1 MAKRVV
7 LKKGDI
13 VSITRDNHKRYIQY
27 VDNDYYQLNGDVI
40 CVFKKIYSSIDN
52 PSVEEIID
60 DTYDLV
66 LHTFLRRGKMFWA
79 VLSELLTA
87 AGLLTGLALGF
98 ALEDL
103 TVPVMLLA
111 GVSLLPFLRKER
123 CDEL

>member
-1 MAKRVV
+1 MRSI
-7 LKKGDI
+7 I
-13 VSITRDNHKRYIQY
+13 VFLLFGTA
-27 VDNDYYQLNGDVI
+27 
-40 CVFKKIYSSIDN
+40 CVSLI
-52 PSVEEIID
+52 
-60 DTYDLV
+60 
-66 LHTFLRRGKMFWA
+66 LHTFLRRGKTFWA